1 MTLHQVASQWQSNGV
16 SVVPVATNKRAAI
29 RWKEYQARCPSL
41 DELTEWWG
49 NGHPW
54 GIAIICGAVSGGL
67 EMTEIEGRATTSDAL
82 TDVANA
88 ADELGVGEIWDLL
101 LSGYVQ
107 QSPSGGMH
115 LVYRISDHEVPGNE
129 KIAHEAPSLDP
140 KSGKMVQLVKAETRG
155 EGGYFV
161 GAPSPGTCHPS
172 GEPWLLAHGEYGV
185 VPSITWEQRC
195 LIHQALRLAL
205 DDGARPIDTQST
217 ALALYA
223 PFDHSP
229 PINPVQVDN
238 TPHILSNTAPHDA
251 VQSSGTIEAA
261 ASAGFLP
268 ASPGP
273 SGTPGAA
280 SSSLKPGTDWSAKTD
295 WADILE
301 PNGWTFSHYGPGR
314 ERFWV
319 RPGKDRSDG
328 HSASTDHEG
337 KAGLYVWSTSTGLES
352 ETPLSKLFIYA
363 HYSFNGDMSACAQ
376 ALRRQGY
383 GDQQILDL
391 TYGELPDTVVVDA
404 NGTEKCPRY
413 TFDDLGNGMRLLFAA
428 KDFRYVQNTKQVE
441 MYKDGLWV
449 EDRTFALTRVW
460 EKVTMDAIR
469 EAQATG
475 DEALLKWAKKSRDM
489 PRINA
494 AIASWKTMAGVTI
507 TVSEMDCEP
516 DLVNVSNGEYDTV
529 EKELK
534 PHVPEHYMTRM
545 MNASH
550 NPEATAPNWA
560 RFLEQVLPDET
571 VRRYVQRAVG
581 YSLLGNADE
590 RAFFI
595 IHGPSGTGKSQF
607 LSTLEYVFGSYATTA
622 AEGTFRLSR
631 DGSNGPTNDLN
642 DLRGKRLVTTS
653 ETAESASFNESL
665 LKRLTGQ
672 DSITSR
678 GLYQENVKWTP
689 ECAIWLA
696 TNYPPRFN
704 SDDDAIWKRAK
715 LVPFM
720 TRFGTDQ
727 PAVAGFA
734 RKFLFAEADGILNWI
749 LEGLHDYQENGLGE
763 PEAVLAAAVDHR
775 EQSDTVIRFLDDMI
789 SDGLVAEDEDT
800 QIPTRELYQL
810 YEEWSRGAGEAKLG
824 SRRFKHR
831 VESSGRAT
839 YARVSTGSV
848 FKGLSRNKIQAY
860 VPAQITR

>member
-16 SVVPVATNKRAAI
+16 SVVPVATNKKAAI

-41 DELTEWWG
+41 DELQDWWG

-67 EMTEIEGRATTSDAL
+67 EMAEIEGRANTSDAL
-82 TDVANA
+82 TDIANA
-88 ADELGVGEIWDLL
+88 ADELGVGDVWDIL

-115 LVYRISDHEVPGNE
+115 VVYRISDHEVPGNE

-140 KSGKMVQLVKAETRG
+140 KSGQMVRLVKAETRG

-172 GEPWLLAHGEYGV
+172 GEPWVLAVGEYGQ
-185 VPSITWEQRC
+185 VPSITWEQRN
-195 LIHQALRLAL
+195 LIHEALRLAL
-205 DDGARPIDTQST
+205 DDAPRPIDTQST
-217 ALALYA
+217 ALDLYA
-223 PFDHSP
+223 PFDHAP
-229 PINPVQVDN
+229 PRSNDPVRHSMSSSDPRS
-238 TPHILSNTAPHDA
+238 TG
-251 VQSSGTIEAA
+251 QSSGTINAA
-261 ASAGFLP
+261 APAGFPP

-273 SGTPGAA
+273 AGTPGAA
-280 SSSLKPGTDWSAKTD
+280 SLSPVDDWSARTD
-295 WADILE
+295 WAEVLE
-301 PNGWTFSHYGPGR
+301 PAGWTLSHRGAGN

-319 RPGKDRSDG
+319 RPGKDRGDG
-328 HSASTDHEG
+328 HSASTDYNG
-337 KAGLYVWSTSTGLES
+337 KPGLFIWSTSTGFES
-352 ETPLSKLFIYA
+352 ETPLTKHYVHAAYA
-363 HYSFNGDMSACAQ
+363 YGGDMTAMAQ
-376 ALRRQGY
+376 DLARRNYGTRRQV
-383 GDQQILDL
+383 DL
-391 TYGELPDTVVVDA
+391 TYGELSTTAPSED
-404 NGTEKCPRY
+404 PW
-413 TFDDLGNGMRLLFAA
+413 FSLDDSGNGMRLRFHATN
-428 KDFRYVQNTKQVE
+428 FRYAEELKQIQHLV
-441 MYKDGLWV
+441 DGQWV
-449 EDRTFALTRVW
+449 RDYDGALTRVW
-460 EKVTMDAIR
+460 VQLMYDTEKKA
-469 EAQATG
+469 EAAG
-475 DEALLKWAKKSRDM
+475 SEAVVKWCKASRNL

-494 AIASWKTMAGVTI
+494 AIAMFKQMKGATISVT
-507 TVSEMDCEP
+507 EMDNQP
-516 DLVNVSNGEYDTV
+516 HLVNVGNGEYNT
-529 EKELK
+529 ETKQLQ
-534 PHVPEHYMTRM
+534 PHVAEHYMTRKM
-545 MNASH
+545 KATYK
-550 NPEATAPNWA
+550 PEATAPNWT
-560 RFLEQVLPDET
+560 RFLEQVLPDED
-571 VRRYVQRAVG
+571 VRKYVQRAVG

-631 DGSNGPTNDLN
+631 DSGNGPTNDLN

-653 ETAESASFNESL
+653 ETAEGTNFNESL
-665 LKRLTGQ
+665 MKRLTGQ

-763 PEAVLAAAVDHR
+763 PEAVKASAVDHR

-789 SDGLVAEDEDT
+789 SDGVVAEDEDT
-800 QIPTRELYQL
+800 QIPTRDLYQL
-810 YEEWSRGAGEAKLG
+810 YEEWSRSAGEAKLG